1 LVIGIIIGAY
11 VGFGAAAYL
20 DSKDVKMF
28 NGDIKWYDYLGTA
41 VLGGIIGAGIGL
53 FATTTF
59 IASIPIFGLVNSGGI
74 LSFGVVGST
83 TLAIL
88 GVQVLEA
95 AGTIGLAIMMSKS
108 IGKYGGYEVK
118 HNYPNDHYPP
128 HVHIYGD
135 DIHKGSHGIRI
146 GLDGNPLKGEPS
158 LPPGARKAIK
168 KLMDAIAKALLPW
181 IG

>member
-1 LVIGIIIGAY
+1 M
-11 VGFGAAAYL
+11 